1 MAVFHSCD
9 SDGIVSQMRSNRAFT
24 FALTNFSWL
33 HNGVK
38 KTLTETSQQLAVQ
51 FLHVGVTT
59 HNTQLTSHM
68 CVSMPA
74 ACTKRCGLG

>member
-33 HNGVK
+33 RNGVK
-38 KTLTETSQQLAVQ
+38 KNIDGDAATGGAVFAHGSHDSQ
-51 FLHVGVTT
+51 HTT
-59 HNTQLTSHM
+59 HNSHV
-68 CVSMPA
+68 CFRA
-74 ACTKRCGLG
+74 GRLH